1 MLADEQVLFL
11 QPGAGVNLHAD
22 EEISPRFSQWN
33 LRKEKKVSSPL
44 EILPS
49 LTLVFCH

>member
-33 LRKEKKVSSPL
+33 LRKEKKVSPPL